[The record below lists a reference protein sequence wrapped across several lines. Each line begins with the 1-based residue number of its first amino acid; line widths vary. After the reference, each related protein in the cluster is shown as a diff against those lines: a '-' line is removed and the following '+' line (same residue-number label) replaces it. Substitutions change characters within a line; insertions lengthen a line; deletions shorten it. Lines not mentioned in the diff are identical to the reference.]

1 MFFSFSDGKKVGH
14 MPNSSR
20 SNFATARQIEV
31 LVVQSNPADTLL
43 TVEAFHAAGLT
54 TGLSC
59 VTEGEDA
66 LSYVRGEGK
75 YAHVPT
81 PDLIFLDL
89 SQPRVSGLEVLKV
102 IKSTPELMHIPIV
115 VAAGSDDPRF
125 VRAVY
130 ELNGNWFIRKPGE
143 LHEFVRFIQSCYE
156 FWSRVVTLNP
166 RPQAARYRAR
176 EPLLALRTEAGTA
189 TKFMTIERG
198 SVITVG
204 G

>member
-1 MFFSFSDGKKVGH
+1 

-20 SNFATARQIEV
+20 SDDLVSPKQIEV
-31 LVVQSNPADTLL
+31 LVVQSNPADTIL

-66 LSYVRGEGK
+66 LSYVHREGK
-75 YAHVPT
+75 YAHVPV

-89 SQPRVSGLEVLKV
+89 SQPRVSGLEVLRV

-115 VAAGSDDPRF
+115 VAAGSDDPKF

-130 ELNGNWFIRKPGE
+130 ALNGNCFIRKPCE
-143 LHEFVRFIQSCYE
+143 LTEFVRFIETCYE
-156 FWSRVVTLNP
+156 FWGSVVTLSPNTHEN
-166 RPQAARYRAR
+166 A
-176 EPLLALRTEAGTA
+176 TA
-189 TKFMTIERG
+189 QSFAVK
-198 SVITVG
+198 
-204 G
+204 